1 MTDPV
6 FHFAGRFVDVEVS
19 DERANLSGRIT

>member
-6 FHFAGRFVDVEVS
+6 FRVAGRFVDVEVS
-19 DERANLSGRIT
+19 EKRASLSGRFT

>member
-6 FHFAGRFVDVEVS
+6 FRVAGRFVDVAVS
-19 DERANLSGRIT
+19 DERANLSGRFT